1 MEKIKPELQMYAR
14 KPVGIVRHQ
23 PNFNPNKYISIQSRV
38 NSDPDFEKEYISKL
52 INEGWYQM
60 ADKKNILSDEMK
72 GRYFK
77 YRLNGNG
84 LSKAEKGTFRSGGIM
99 VGKDEE
105 NEEYINYKSFNGSI
119 FPLQIK
125 DILEIYIKDP
135 NVKSITK
142 KKEKVY
148 RKTVFF
154 NEVGPETNYPVYLK
168 SKITENAILVYYGRD
183 QTKARIFM
191 DTIKYKYA
199 RDTGDWDFKQLPN

>member
-1 MEKIKPELQMYAR
+1 MYAR

-38 NSDPDFEKEYISKL
+38 NSDSDFEKEYISKL

>member
-1 MEKIKPELQMYAR
+1 MEKIKPELQMYTR

-52 INEGWYQM
+52 INDGWYQM
-60 ADKKNILSDEMK
+60 ADKKNILSDDMRGK
-72 GRYFK
+72 YFK
-77 YRLNGNG
+77 YRLNGGG
-84 LSKAEKGTFRSGGIM
+84 LSKAEKGTFRSGGIV

-105 NEEYINYKSFNGSI
+105 NGEYINYKSFNGSI

-135 NVKSITK
+135 NVKSNNP

-154 NEVGPETNYPVYLK
+154 
-168 SKITENAILVYYGRD
+168 
-183 QTKARIFM
+183 Q
-191 DTIKYKYA
+191 
-199 RDTGDWDFKQLPN
+199 

>member
-1 MEKIKPELQMYAR
+1 MEKINTDLQMYAR

-23 PNFNPNKYISIQSRV
+23 PGFNSNKYISIQSRV
-38 NSDPDFEKEYISKL
+38 NSDPEFEKEYISKL
-52 INEGWYQM
+52 INEGWYKM
-60 ADKKNILSDEMK
+60 ANKKSILSDELRGK
-72 GRYFK
+72 YFK
-77 YRLNGNG
+77 YRLNGNS
-84 LSKAEKGTFRSGGIM
+84 LSMAKEGTFRSGGII

-119 FPLQIK
+119 FPLQLK
-125 DILEIYIKDP
+125 DILEVYIKDP
-135 NVKSITK
+135 KDTTRQV

-168 SKITENAILVYYGRD
+168 TKLTGDDIVVYYARD
-183 QTKARIFM
+183 QSKARIFM

-199 RDTGDWDFKQLPN
+199 RDSGDWGFK

>member
-1 MEKIKPELQMYAR
+1 MEKINPDLQMYAR
-14 KPVGIVRHQ
+14 RPVGNVRHQ

-60 ADKKNILSDEMK
+60 ADKNSILSEEMK

-84 LSKAEKGTFRSGGIM
+84 MSKAEKGTFRSGGII

-105 NEEYINYKSFNGSI
+105 NGEYVTYKSFNGSI

-125 DILEIYIKDP
+125 DILEVYIKDT
-135 NVKSITK
+135 NVKTNVV

-148 RKTVFF
+148 RKTVHF
-154 NEVGPETNYPVYLK
+154 L
-168 SKITENAILVYYGRD
+168 SLIHI
-183 QTKARIFM
+183 
-191 DTIKYKYA
+191 
-199 RDTGDWDFKQLPN
+199 

>member
-52 INEGWYQM
+52 INDGWYQM
-60 ADKKNILSDEMK
+60 ADKKNILSDDMRGK
-72 GRYFK
+72 YFK
-77 YRLNGNG
+77 YRLNGGG
-84 LSKAEKGTFRSGGIM
+84 LSKAEKGTFRSGGIV

-105 NEEYINYKSFNGSI
+105 NGEYINYKSFNGSI

-135 NVKSITK
+135 NVKSNNP

-154 NEVGPETNYPVYLK
+154 NEVGPETNYPVYLQ
-168 SKITENAILVYYGRD
+168 SKITGNHILVYYARD
-183 QTKARIFM
+183 QSRARIFT

-199 RDTGDWDFKQLPN
+199 RDTGDWEFK